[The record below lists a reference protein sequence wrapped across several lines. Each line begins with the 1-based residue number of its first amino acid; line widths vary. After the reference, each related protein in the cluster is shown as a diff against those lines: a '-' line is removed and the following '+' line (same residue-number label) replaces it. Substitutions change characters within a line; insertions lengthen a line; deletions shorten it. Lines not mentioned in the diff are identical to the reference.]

1 MMTVIE
7 LGKKSLAA
15 LLVAFLATAMLTA
28 CSSDEEEAAP
38 PPAEEET
45 GVGAPQEEDNLCD
58 ELEGV
63 AKEECLDELEN
74 EF

>member
-15 LLVAFLATAMLTA
+15 LLVTFLALAMLSA
-28 CSSDEEEAAP
+28 CSSDEEEAPP

-45 GVGAPQEEDNLCD
+45 GVGAPPEEDNLCD
-58 ELEGV
+58 ELDGE
-63 AKEECLDELEN
+63 AKQQCLDELEN